1 MKFIYSIILFFPFLV
16 QSQAFKPTGM
26 VIPADIYM
34 QNYDGYADAFLKDR
48 DLRNVI
54 AQINDYFAAQ
64 NYQLESLEQS
74 LKSIENDD
82 LRNQARN
89 MSNRSGSEVQESAM
103 SKIMRLVAP
112 DIRFELDY
120 EIGQDGFSNYVV
132 LNLSALD
139 PYTNKQIASVSNT
152 GAPAATNN
160 ISLLLQS
167 ALKDNMSNFE
177 SKLNDH
183 FANLFENGRE
193 ISLEVLIND
202 GSPVYLDDMFNYSP
216 YNMDDELSYIIEE
229 WVNQNTLNSSY
240 GSPRISYD
248 QMVVTQV
255 KIPMTN
261 DRGRALNAR
270 SWLNGLSRILRGEP
284 FNLPC
289 YVEDGGLGKAFLIIG
304 DR

>member
-1 MKFIYSIILFFPFLV
+1 
-16 QSQAFKPTGM
+16 
-26 VIPADIYM
+26 M

-120 EIGQDGFSNYVV
+120 EIRQDGFSNYVV

-139 PYTNKQIASVSNT
+139 PY
-152 GAPAATNN
+152 PA
-160 ISLLLQS
+160 
-167 ALKDNMSNFE
+167 
-177 SKLNDH
+177 
-183 FANLFENGRE
+183 
-193 ISLEVLIND
+193 
-202 GSPVYLDDMFNYSP
+202 
-216 YNMDDELSYIIEE
+216 
-229 WVNQNTLNSSY
+229 
-240 GSPRISYD
+240 
-248 QMVVTQV
+248 QV
-255 KIPMTN
+255 HNCLTH
-261 DRGRALNAR
+261 
-270 SWLNGLSRILRGEP
+270 
-284 FNLPC
+284 
-289 YVEDGGLGKAFLIIG
+289 
-304 DR
+304 